1 MKATHA
7 MNRGVGKSVVRQI
20 SLLLCL
26 AVPVTGGSAVNMSD
40 YTNYPMFLNKTGP
53 TNILFIVDLGNAQ
66 LPAAYGSYPISAKNG
81 TVTVSS
87 GEVRYASNVNLA
99 DTGRALVSSSNNG
112 ATVNS
117 ATTSAPSDV
126 FNPSKEYYG
135 IFDPYRCYTAGS
147 PHFVHGSK
155 KVDGSGNPSVSVQ
168 CATSYW
174 DGNFLNWLGMRKK
187 EVTMQALIGGKTL
200 NAQSNTDGTA
210 DTMSTEGKIGENGSN
225 NDCSSTSKAC
235 WAYVKWVP
243 VSDIYDSSTPALL
256 VQGGYTGRVPT
267 NGTLTADTAGAA
279 VTTPSAGRFFGLKG
293 GTNAGSL
300 VLNVNNTVD
309 PFDGTGPSSP
319 LTFQLSVNL
328 NTEPD
333 SPGTGPLVTTS
344 TALTDQNC
352 NTGDDYYAGARACYK
367 RERSLGLLQKMRKD
381 LYRPAVLFA
390 DNVGGVG
397 GYVQFRFDEDFNA
410 STITNIRNAL
420 VKPYAPL
427 AEAAYEGLCLY
438 RNEQGACYSN
448 SPADFT
454 ATTGARYDPFWVC
467 DKDSATGNC
476 KSPLTGQLVP
486 CCKSFILMIS
496 PGIPTGD
503 GNNPN
508 EQPFGNLM
516 NTGVSNVGLTTTQL
530 DDVAYYG
537 RTQDIR
543 NQSNVPGVQ
552 NVTFY
557 AVNAMGGAAGA
568 AVLASAAKWGGFEDR
583 NNDNAIDL
591 AGTQA
596 CTYPVGS
603 PLGSGTSTSNPE
615 WDKLGYD
622 STTDSYVA
630 VPDCIPDTYFSAD
643 EGGDLEKTVNR
654 AIADIMKRSASGT
667 AISVLASS
675 ATGDGTIYQAY
686 FFPQEFHNNDMI
698 TWTGYVQGLWVDSFG
713 NLREDNGDHRL
724 VYDEDPIIEN
734 CVDSGLNAKFIRY
747 PDTNGNGKKDDS
759 ISTPNCDSDG
769 VDIRSMNAVW
779 EAGKKLALRDIAAKP
794 RKLFT
799 WVDLDND
806 GIVDSGEQIPFDTA
820 GSTPATLA
828 PYLRAT
834 ATGTFTS
841 TNIINFM
848 HGNQITGMRNRMKL
862 VDGELKVWRLGDVIN
877 STPTIVG
884 APRERFDILYG
895 DQGYR
900 GFAQRWKNRR
910 ITAYVGANDGMLH
923 AFNGGYFPRG
933 DAPGT
938 TAVEQG
944 YYTKGETADDST
956 KPQMGEEVWGF
967 IPYYLLPQI
976 RWLAETGYTHVS
988 YVDLKPKVTEVNI
1001 FTEESDCGGGTTPTN
1016 AGCKHPG
1023 GWGTVL
1029 ILGLKYGGSCKACT
1043 AKASENNGGP
1053 ALTVKADFNGDGDTS
1068 DTDDTREFLSGYIV
1082 LDITDPDVM
1091 PTVLTAFTSSKLGL
1105 TTSYPTVVRM
1115 SPSTDSKTDHSRA
1128 KFMVVVGSGQHG
1140 YDGRA
1145 ASGTFGGAN
1154 LLTFQIVQPG
1164 TVPET
1169 RVLPVGSETYGGF
1182 MGDPIT
1188 YDRDLDFRSDVV
1200 YAGRTIDPSA
1210 GSVGYWWG
1218 KFYRLTMGTCSSSTC
1233 LTDTWGVNV
1242 SGNRV
1247 PSEMVMQVT
1256 TNGTT
1261 KYLGPVTAGATVTLD
1276 STGNTWVFF
1285 GTGRFFSKSDKTDL
1299 RAQYLLGVKDSVMR
1313 SGGCTQ
1319 TDAVNCTNQ
1328 NLLDVSTA
1336 QVCISCAS
1344 STQVQNVSGV
1354 TTFSGLL
1361 DQIQGNSALS
1371 ITAKDGWVIELQS
1384 GNSVNKLGGERSL
1397 VNPRLIGGALFFPTF
1412 VPSTD
1417 VCVAAGDSYL
1427 YAMYY
1432 LTGTGHTVPVMG
1444 TDANGMSTR
1453 KVGLGQ
1459 GLASSVAIQIGSQPT
1474 GMAGFYQSSNSTVN
1488 KVTPKPISSIWSQYM
1503 SWVSVRD

>member
-1 MKATHA
+1 MKKQDNIVA
-7 MNRGVGKSVVRQI
+7 RGMMKLVVWHI
-20 SLLLCL
+20 GLLFCL
-26 AVPVTGGSAVNMSD
+26 GIPVTGWSAINMSD

-87 GEVRYASNVNLA
+87 GQVRYASNVNLA
-99 DTGRALVSSSNNG
+99 DSGRALVSSSDNG

-147 PHFVHGSK
+147 PHFEYGSK
-155 KVDGSGNPSVSVQ
+155 KVDGSGDPSVSVQ
-168 CATSYW
+168 CATTYW

-210 DTMSTEGKIGENGSN
+210 NTMGTEGKTGENGST
-225 NDCSSTSKAC
+225 NDCSSTNKSC

-243 VSDIYDSSTPALL
+243 EVDQYDTSTPPQLI
-256 VQGGYTGRVPT
+256 QGGYTGRVPT
-267 NGTLTADTAGAA
+267 DGSLTADIAGAA
-279 VTTPSAGRFFGLKG
+279 VATPGPGRFFGLAG
-293 GTNAGSL
+293 GTSAGTL
-300 VLNVNNTVD
+300 YLNTNNTID

-319 LTFQLSVNL
+319 QQVKLSVNL
-328 NTEPD
+328 DTEPD
-333 SPGTGPLVTTS
+333 SPGKGPLVTTS

-352 NTGDDYYAGARACYK
+352 NIGDDYYAGARACYK
-367 RERSLGLLQKMRKD
+367 RDRSLGLLQKMRKD
-381 LYRPAVLFA
+381 LFRPAVLFA
-390 DNVGGVG
+390 DNAGGVG

-410 STITNIRNAL
+410 STITGIRNAL

-427 AEAAYEGLCLY
+427 AEATYEGLCLY

-448 SPADFT
+448 SPADFV

-496 PGIPTGD
+496 PGIPEAD
-503 GNNPN
+503 GGNPN
-508 EQPFGNLM
+508 TQPFGNLM
-516 NTGVSNVGLTTTQL
+516 SNGVSNIGLSSTQL

-537 RTQDIR
+537 RTHDIR

-568 AVLASAAKWGGFEDR
+568 EVLASAAKWGGFDDR
-583 NNDNAIDL
+583 NKDNVLDET
-591 AGTQA
+591 GTQT
-596 CTYPVGS
+596 CTFPVGS

-615 WDKLGYD
+615 WDQVGYD
-622 STTDSYVA
+622 PVTDTYSGD
-630 VPDCIPDTYFSAD
+630 PDCIPDTYFSAE
-643 EGGDLEKTVNR
+643 EGGDLEKTVNK

-686 FFPQEFHNNDMI
+686 FYPQEFEGNDMI

-724 VYDEDPIIEN
+724 VYTEDPIIEN
-734 CVDSGLNAKFIRY
+734 CVDSDLNAKFIRY

-759 ISTPNCDSDG
+759 STTPDCDTDG
-769 VDIRSMNAVW
+769 VDIRNMNAVW
-779 EAGKKLALRDIAAKP
+779 EAGKQLALRDIGAKP
-794 RKLFT
+794 RNLFT
-799 WVDLDND
+799 WVDVDND
-806 GIVDSGEQIPFDTA
+806 GRVDSGEQISFNTT
-820 GSTPATLA
+820 GSTPALLA

-848 HGNQITGMRNRMKL
+848 HGNQVTGMRNRMKS
-862 VDGELKVWRLGDVIN
+862 VNGNPKVWRLGDVIN

-884 APRERFDILYG
+884 PPRERFDILYG

-910 ITAYVGANDGMLH
+910 MTAYVGANDGMLH
-923 AFNGGYFPRG
+923 AFNAGYFHRG
-933 DAPGT
+933 DDPGT
-938 TAVEQG
+938 TSVKEHG
-944 YYTKGETADDST
+944 YYTTGETADDSSM
-956 KPQMGEEVWGF
+956 PELGEELWGF

-976 RWLAETGYTHVS
+976 RWLAEKGYTHVS

-1001 FTEESDCGGGTTPTN
+1001 FTEESACGGGTTPTN

-1029 ILGLKYGGSCKACT
+1029 ILGLRYGGSCKACT
-1043 AKASENNGGP
+1043 AKSSDNNGGP
-1053 ALTVKADFNGDGDTS
+1053 TLTVVADFNRDGDTT

-1082 LDITDPDVM
+1082 LDITDPEET
-1091 PTVLTAFTSSKLGL
+1091 PKVLTAYTSNKLGL
-1105 TTSYPTVVRM
+1105 TTSYPAVVRM
-1115 SPSTDSKTDHSRA
+1115 SPSGDAKSDHSNA
-1128 KFMVVVGSGQHG
+1128 KYMVVAGSGHHG

-1154 LLTFQIVQPG
+1154 LLAFQIVEPG
-1164 TVPET
+1164 TTPET

-1182 MGDPIT
+1182 MGDPVT
-1188 YDRDLDFRSDVV
+1188 FDRDLDFRSDAV
-1200 YAGRTIDPSA
+1200 YTGRTIDPSA

-1218 KFYRLTMGTCSSSTC
+1218 KMYRLTMGTCSSDPC
-1233 LTDTWGVNV
+1233 ATDTWGVDA

-1247 PSEMVMQVT
+1247 PTEMVMRVT
-1256 TNGTT
+1256 TKGTT
-1261 KYLGPVTAGATVTLD
+1261 KYLGPVTAGSTITLD
-1276 STGNTWVFF
+1276 NSGNTWVFF
-1285 GTGRFFSKSDKTDL
+1285 GTGRFFNMGDKRDL
-1299 RAQYLLGVKDSVMR
+1299 RAQYLVGVKDSVLR
-1313 SGGCTQ
+1313 SGGCVQ
-1319 TDAVNCTNQ
+1319 TDVVNCTNED
-1328 NLLDVSTA
+1328 LVDVSNA
-1336 QVCISCAS
+1336 VVCISCTS
-1344 STQVQNVSGV
+1344 GDQVQNVSGA
-1354 TTFSGLL
+1354 TTYSGL
-1361 DQIQGNSALS
+1361 QAA
-1371 ITAKDGWVIELQS
+1371 ITAKDGWVIELES
-1384 GNSVNKLGGERSL
+1384 GSSSSGLGGERSL
-1397 VNPRLIGGALFFPTF
+1397 VNPTLIGGALFFPTF

-1427 YAMYY
+1427 YSVYY
-1432 LTGTGHTVPVMG
+1432 LTGAGHTDPIMG
-1444 TDANGMSTR
+1444 TNADGTAKR
-1453 KVGLGQ
+1453 RVGLGQ
-1459 GLASSVAIQIGSQPT
+1459 GLASSVAIQIGSQPS
-1474 GMAGFYQSSNSTVN
+1474 GMSGFYQSSNSTVN
-1488 KVTPKPISSIWSQYM
+1488 KVSPKPISSIWSQYISWM
-1503 SWVSVRD
+1503 SNRD

>member
-1 MKATHA
+1 MMRFHSTITRRLGRVFAWPI
-7 MNRGVGKSVVRQI
+7 GVLV
-20 SLLLCL
+20 CL
-26 AVPVTGGSAVNMSD
+26 AIPVTGWSAINMSD

-87 GEVRYASNVNLA
+87 GKVRFASNVNLA
-99 DTGRALVSSSNNG
+99 DTGLALVSSSDNG

-147 PHFVHGSK
+147 PHFEFGSK
-155 KVDGSGNPSVSVQ
+155 KVDVNGDPSVSVQ
-168 CATSYW
+168 CSTSYW
-174 DGNFLNWLGMRKK
+174 DGNFLNWLSMRKK

-210 DTMSTEGKIGENGSN
+210 DTMSTEGKVGENGST
-225 NDCSSTSKAC
+225 NDCSASSKSC

-243 VSDIYDSSTPALL
+243 ETDQYDTNTPPQLI
-256 VQGGYTGRVPT
+256 QGGYTGRVPT
-267 NGTLTADTAGAA
+267 DGSLTADIAGAA
-279 VTTPSAGRFFGLKG
+279 VATPGPGRFFGLG
-293 GTNAGSL
+293 GGVSAGAL
-300 VLNVNNTVD
+300 YLNTNNTID

-319 LTFQLSVNL
+319 LTVQLSVNL

-333 SPGTGPLVTTS
+333 SPGKGPLVTTS
-344 TALTDQNC
+344 TALTAQNC
-352 NTGDDYYAGARACYK
+352 NIGDDYYAGARVCYK
-367 RERSLGLLQKMRKD
+367 RDRSLGLLQKMRKD
-381 LYRPAVLFA
+381 LFRPAVLFA
-390 DNVGGVG
+390 DNAGGVG
-397 GYVQFRFDEDFNA
+397 GYVQFRFDEDFNS
-410 STITNIRNAL
+410 STITGIRNSL

-427 AEAAYEGLCLY
+427 AEATYEGLCLY

-448 SPADFT
+448 SPADFV

-496 PGIPTGD
+496 PGIPEAD
-503 GNNPN
+503 GGNPN
-508 EQPFGNLM
+508 TQPFGNLM
-516 NTGVSNVGLTTTQL
+516 SNGVSNIGLTSTQL

-537 RTQDIR
+537 RTHDIR
-543 NQSNVPGVQ
+543 NQSNVPGIQ

-568 AVLASAAKWGGFEDR
+568 EVLASAAKWGGFDDR
-583 NNDNAIDL
+583 NKDNMLDQT
-591 AGTQA
+591 GTQT

-615 WDKLGYD
+615 WDQVGYD
-622 STTDSYVA
+622 PATDSYTGM
-630 VPDCIPDTYFSAD
+630 PDCIPDTYFSAE
-643 EGGDLEKTVNR
+643 EGGDLEKTVNK

-686 FFPQEFHNNDMI
+686 FFPQEFQGNDMI

-724 VYDEDPIIEN
+724 VYGEDPIIVN
-734 CVDSGLNAKFIRY
+734 CVDSELNAKFLRY

-759 ISTPNCDSDG
+759 TSTLDCDSDG
-769 VDIRSMNAVW
+769 VDIREMSAVW
-779 EAGKKLALRDIAAKP
+779 EAGKKLALRDIGSKP
-794 RKLFT
+794 RNLFT
-799 WVDLDND
+799 WVDLDNN
-806 GIVDSGEQIPFDTA
+806 GLVDSGEQMPFNTA
-820 GSTPATLA
+820 GSTPALLA

-841 TNIINFM
+841 TNIINFI
-848 HGNQITGMRNRMKL
+848 HGNQVTGMRNRMKM
-862 VDGELKVWRLGDVIN
+862 VNGNMKVWRLGDVIN

-884 APRERFDILYG
+884 PPRERFDILYG

-910 ITAYVGANDGMLH
+910 MMAYVGANDGMLH
-923 AFNGGYFPRG
+923 AFNGGYFHRG
-933 DAPGT
+933 DDPST
-938 TAVEQG
+938 SSVKEHG
-944 YYTKGETADDST
+944 YYTTGETADDSSM
-956 KPQMGEEVWGF
+956 PELGEELWGF

-988 YVDLKPKVTEVNI
+988 YVDLKSKVTDVNI
-1001 FTEESDCGGGTTPTN
+1001 FDEESACGGGTTPTN
-1016 AGCKHPG
+1016 VGCKHPG

-1029 ILGLKYGGSCKACT
+1029 ILGLRYGGSCKACT
-1043 AKASENNGGP
+1043 AKSSDNNGGP
-1053 ALTVKADFNGDGDTS
+1053 ALTVVADFNGDGDTK

-1082 LDITDPDVM
+1082 LDITDPDAT
-1091 PTVLTAFTSSKLGL
+1091 PKVLTAYTSDKLGL

-1115 SPSTDSKTDHSRA
+1115 SPSGDAKTDHSDA
-1128 KFMVVVGSGQHG
+1128 KYMVVAGSGQHG

-1154 LLTFQIVQPG
+1154 MLAFQIVQPG
-1164 TVPET
+1164 ETPET

-1182 MGDPIT
+1182 MGDPVT
-1188 YDRDLDFRSDVV
+1188 FDRDLDFRSDAV

-1218 KFYRLTMGTCSSSTC
+1218 KFYRLTMDICSSGPC
-1233 LTDTWGVNV
+1233 LTDTWGVGI

-1247 PSEMVMQVT
+1247 PTEMVMRVT

-1261 KYLGPVTAGATVTLD
+1261 KYLGPATAGATVTLD
-1276 STGNTWVFF
+1276 NSGNTWVFF
-1285 GTGRFFSKSDKTDL
+1285 GTGRFFSKEDKRDL
-1299 RAQYLLGVKDSVMR
+1299 RAQYLVGVKDSVLR
-1313 SGGCTQ
+1313 SGGCVQ
-1319 TDAVNCTNQ
+1319 TDAINCTNED
-1328 NLLDVSTA
+1328 LLDVSNA
-1336 QVCISCAS
+1336 VVCVACTSGD
-1344 STQVQNVSGV
+1344 QVQNVSGV
-1354 TTFSGLL
+1354 TTYSGLQ
-1361 DQIQGNSALS
+1361 DA
-1371 ITAKDGWVIELQS
+1371 ITTRDGWVIELES
-1384 GNSVNKLGGERSL
+1384 GSSSSGLAGERSV
-1397 VNPRLIGGALFFPTF
+1397 VNPTLIGGAIFFPTF

-1427 YAMYY
+1427 YATYY
-1432 LTGTGHTVPVMG
+1432 LTGTGHTDPIMG
-1444 TDANGMSTR
+1444 TNADGTSKR
-1453 KVGLGQ
+1453 KVSLGQ
-1459 GLASSVAIQIGSQPT
+1459 GMASSVAIQIGSQPT
-1474 GMAGFYQSSNSTVN
+1474 GMSGFYQSSNSTVN
-1488 KVTPKPISSIWSQYM
+1488 KVSPKPISSIWSQYISWM
-1503 SWVSVRD
+1503 SNRD